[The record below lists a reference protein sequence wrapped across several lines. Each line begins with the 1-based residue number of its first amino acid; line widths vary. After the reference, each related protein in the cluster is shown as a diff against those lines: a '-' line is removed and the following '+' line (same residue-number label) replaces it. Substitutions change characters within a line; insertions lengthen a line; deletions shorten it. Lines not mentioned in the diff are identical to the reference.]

1 MITCWKEIFV
11 THIANNGIIGKKK
24 KKLLQSNKDENYPR
38 EDGQIYQEKM
48 HKGT

>member
-1 MITCWKEIFV
+1 MLERDICYPYSQQW
-11 THIANNGIIGKKK
+11 NNWKKK